1 MPPSPSPTGPRVST
15 YVLGHAVKGGLPE
28 SAHGQLGACPG
39 CLRVLLTLE
48 EMGVPYNT
56 NFINGRNTP
65 AW

>member
-1 MPPSPSPTGPRVST
+1 VST

-39 CLRVLLTLE
+39 CLRVFLTLE